1 MHKSL
6 LGLGIVAAL
15 FFMSC
20 STDTPTEKENTYKVG
35 SPLVMDTAFTEE
47 YVSELHAIE
56 NVEIRSRVKGFID
69 KILVDEGKIVKK
81 GQVIFKLS
89 SQGYEQELLK
99 AEAAWKN
106 ELAELKAAEI
116 ELENTE
122 KLFAKKIIAKSELE
136 LAMAKLDMHRAK
148 VEEAKAHE
156 LQAIHN
162 LSFTEVR
169 APFDGIINR
178 IPNKTG
184 SLVDEGTLL
193 TTLSNNQEML
203 AYFNVSE
210 SDYLDY
216 AVTTHWNDSKSV
228 TLVLANGVLYNQS
241 GHIETVESEFDPLTG
256 NIAFRARF
264 SNPDKVLKHG
274 SNGKIVVRK
283 QLKNVL
289 IIPQKSTFEI
299 QDKVFVFVVNKNQ
312 EVEQRNITIKKRLPH
327 VYVVESGLKVE
338 EIILLE
344 GTQNVKSGE
353 KIQILQ

>member
-1 MHKSL
+1 M
-6 LGLGIVAAL
+6 GIVLSISLVA
-15 FFMSC
+15 C
-20 STDTPTEKENTYKVG
+20 NTDTPAQKENKFKVIQ
-35 SPLVMDTAFTEE
+35 PVLADTAFTEE

-56 NVEIRSRVKGFID
+56 NVEIRSRVKGFIES
-69 KILVDEGKIVKK
+69 IMVDEGKTVKK

-89 SQGYEQELLK
+89 SQGYQQELLK

-136 LAMAKLDMHRAK
+136 LAKAKLEMHKAK

-162 LSFTEVR
+162 LSFTQVR

-216 AVTTHWNDSKSV
+216 AVTTHWNDSKTVS
-228 TLVLANGVLYNQS
+228 LVLANGTQYNQM
-241 GHIETVESEFDPLTG
+241 GKIETVESEFDPLTG

-264 SNPDKVLKHG
+264 ANPERVLKHG

-289 IIPQKSTFEI
+289 LIPQKSTFEI
-299 QDKVFVFVVNKNQ
+299 QDKLFVYVVNKNQ
-312 EVEQRNITIKKRLPH
+312 EVEQRNISIKKRMPH
-327 VYVVESGLKVE
+327 VYVVESGLS
-338 EIILLE
+338 IQDTILLE
-344 GTQNVKSGE
+344 GMQNVKPGE
-353 KIQILQ
+353 KIQIQL

>member
-6 LGLGIVAAL
+6 MGLGIVTTL
-15 FFMSC
+15 FLLSC
-20 STDTPTEKENTYKVG
+20 NTDTPTEKENKYKVVK
-35 SPLVMDTAFTEE
+35 PVIMDTAFTEE
-47 YVSELHAIE
+47 YVSELHATE

-106 ELAELKAAEI
+106 ELAELKSAEI
-116 ELENTE
+116 ELENTA
-122 KLFAKKIIAKSELE
+122 KLFAKKIISKSELE
-136 LAMAKLDMHRAK
+136 LAKAKLDMHRAK

-156 LQAIHN
+156 LQAHHN
-162 LSFTEVR
+162 LSFTNVR
-169 APFDGIINR
+169 APFDGVINR

-193 TTLSNNQEML
+193 TTLSNNKEML

-216 AVTTHWNDSKSV
+216 IGTTHWNDSKSV
-228 TLVLANGVLYNQS
+228 SLVLANGMLYNQV

-264 SNPDKVLKHG
+264 SNPEKILKHG

-283 QLKNVL
+283 QLKKALV
-289 IIPQKSTFEI
+289 IPQKSTFEI
-299 QDKVFVFVVNKNQ
+299 QDKVFVYVITKNQ

-327 VYVVESGLKVE
+327 VYVIESGLSVDD
-338 EIILLE
+338 IILLE
-344 GTQNVKSGE
+344 GTQNVKAGE
-353 KIQILQ
+353 KIQIHQ